1 MDWSYILLFGLG
13 IVSGLSV
20 TYLGMGGSVY
30 IVPLLP
36 FLADLSPYET
46 IQLSFLFL
54 CVMALINSIVFI
66 SRKMVVWS
74 LFKKVASVGAGV
86 SFSAS
91 LLISQIPPF
100 QVRFILWIFLAAILT
115 FPFIIRRSPWI
126 LKKLPFISG
135 ALMGLCSGFT
145 GLGGGIILSPLF
157 HESRQVPVS
166 KIPGT
171 VCLITL
177 PISFFS
183 LLAQFIGS
191 DFPSSTSPH
200 WWLAFAVLLSSS
212 LLGVAIGHNVKYKPS
227 RAPRYFVR
235 GFIALLFLKV
245 TGELFFSL

>member
-13 IVSGLSV
+13 ILSGLSV

-54 CVMALINSIVFI
+54 CVMAFINSIIFI

-74 LFKKVASVGAGV
+74 LFKTVASVGAGV
-86 SFSAS
+86 AFLAS

-100 QVRFILWIFLAAILT
+100 HVRFTLWVFLGVILT
-115 FPFIIRRSPWI
+115 FPFIIRRSSWI
-126 LKKLPFISG
+126 LKKLPTISG
-135 ALMGLCSGFT
+135 TLMGLCSGLT

-157 HESRQVPVS
+157 HESRQIPVS

-171 VCLITL
+171 VCLIML
-177 PISFFS
+177 PISFFG
-183 LLAQFIGS
+183 LLAQIIGS
-191 DFPSSTSPH
+191 DFPASTSPH
-200 WWLAFAVLLSSS
+200 WWFVFAILLSSS
-212 LLGVAIGHNVKYKPS
+212 LLGVSIGHSLKYKSS
-227 RAPRYFVR
+227 RAPRYYVR
-235 GFIALLFLKV
+235 GFITLLFLKV
-245 TGELFFSL
+245 TGELFFSF